1 MAASAGLTHSKVAV
15 MLIDGA
21 LAHIAGKPLDK
32 PAIAPVPVTELE
44 RASVGLKQGGQT
56 MFYPLNS
63 DTGVYFDLAGSVAT
77 VWYVNGDYDRG
88 LAALDDAL
96 KASGFKVKQLKDD
109 AAGAPKQRLRSYEVD
124 LGGGRVAHVMAN
136 YTERGG
142 QPERFLVSVG
152 AQVRK
157 G

>member
-1 MAASAGLTHSKVAV
+1 MAAGLTHSQFAAQLVARS
-15 MLIDGA
+15 L
-21 LAHIAGKPLDK
+21 LHIAGKPLDK

-56 MFYPLNS
+56 MYYPLNR
-63 DTGVYFDLAGSVAT
+63 DTGVYFDLAGAVAT

-88 LAALDDAL
+88 LSALDDAL

-109 AAGAPKQRLRSYEVD
+109 PAGAPKQRLRSYEVD
-124 LGGGRVAHVMAN
+124 LGGGRLAHVMAH
-136 YTERGG
+136 YAERGG